1 MTRIL
6 IDSGL
11 LIALFDGSDN
21 HHQPAKNFIK
31 NNTAELVTSL
41 ASITETL
48 YLLDFNRHA
57 QLDFLDWVQKGAVT
71 IAPIENSD
79 LSRIR
84 TLIEKYQDL
93 PMDFADA
100 CLVYLGETLDID
112 QIATID
118 RDFSIYRIKGRK
130 AFKLVLQ

>member
-1 MTRIL
+1 MKRIL
-6 IDSGL
+6 IDSGP
-11 LIALFDGSDN
+11 LIALFDGSDR
-21 HHQPAKNFIK
+21 HHQPAKEFIK
-31 NNTAELVTSL
+31 NNSAELITSL

-48 YLLDFNRHA
+48 HLLDFNRHA
-57 QLDFLDWVQKGAVT
+57 QLDFLEWVEKGAVT
-71 IAPIENSD
+71 LVPIENSD

-84 TLIEKYQDL
+84 ILIEKYQDL

-100 CLVYLGETLDID
+100 CLVYIGESLGID

-130 AFKLVLQ
+130 AFKLVLR

>member
-1 MTRIL
+1 MKRIL
-6 IDSGL
+6 IDSGP

-84 TLIEKYQDL
+84 TLIKKYQDL

-100 CLVYLGETLDID
+100 CLVYIGETLDID

>member
-1 MTRIL
+1 MKRIL
-6 IDSGL
+6 IDSGP

-84 TLIEKYQDL
+84 TPLL
-93 PMDFADA
+93 RN
-100 CLVYLGETLDID
+100 T
-112 QIATID
+112 
-118 RDFSIYRIKGRK
+118 RICQWILLTP
-130 AFKLVLQ
+130 ALCI